1 MVNFVFNIFQKL
13 GVNAQSISDEN
24 ELKSQ
29 IKLYIEEKQHLASE
43 DDFVFNLIND
53 SIASARQEKNIN
65 FRN

>member
-29 IKLYIEEKQHLASE
+29 IKLYIEEKQHLANE

>member
-1 MVNFVFNIFQKL
+1 MVNFIFNIFQKL

-29 IKLYIEEKQHLASE
+29 IKLYIEEKQHLANE

>member
-29 IKLYIEEKQHLASE
+29 IKLYIEEKQHLANQ

>member
-29 IKLYIEEKQHLASE
+29 IKLYIEEK
-43 DDFVFNLIND
+43 
-53 SIASARQEKNIN
+53 
-65 FRN
+65 